1 MHTGKGELSP
11 YSLRDFSTGSEDLFY
26 ILDFYSGVTDL

>member
-11 YSLRDFSTGSEDLFY
+11 YSLRDFLLAVKDLFY